1 VDLLTRL
8 SENLEPGKMPGL
20 KRLTKALTDQ
30 EKIELVESWG
40 WDVQTD
46 GSEEEQVC
54 VYTGIM
60 TQPKGKSTGISDSP
74 PSRSDSETPP
84 SGGGIDEDIVRPSF

>member
-1 VDLLTRL
+1 MDLLTKL

-20 KRLTKALTDQ
+20 KRLTKTLTDD
-30 EKIELVESWG
+30 EKVELVESWG

-46 GSEEEQVC
+46 GSEEEQIC

-60 TQPKGKSTGISDSP
+60 TQTKGSISENP